1 MGYAGCDLT
10 CEIESLHGEFE
21 DLSGTVCVQAKA
33 GGGIIFSA
41 KLAGLETDEEGG
53 FHIHSGDACSPGS
66 SQGGHYWKN
75 EPFPTGFT
83 GPWCPIDDDPWVPDA
98 PYFSFWASDSYGNA
112 EPVVDLGAGITEGGL
127 FNVGDVN
134 ANCGVKGH
142 AVIVH
147 ASSGTR
153 IGCCVLE

>member
-1 MGYAGCDLT
+1 M
-10 CEIESLHGEFE
+10 
-21 DLSGTVCVQAKA
+21 
-33 GGGIIFSA
+33 
-41 KLAGLETDEEGG
+41 
-53 FHIHSGDACSPGS
+53 
-66 SQGGHYWKN
+66 
-75 EPFPTGFT
+75 
-83 GPWCPIDDDPWVPDA
+83 
-98 PYFSFWASDSYGNA
+98 
-112 EPVVDLGAGITEGGL
+112 DLGAGITEGGL